1 MLEFLYHAVLE
12 SGETNF
18 RVYITMRSLLPN
30 QPFIGQYRTSAYYA
44 RVLYTENI
52 TMRDRLL
59 RCEKLIEQ

>member
-12 SGETNF
+12 SEETSF
-18 RVYITMRSLLPN
+18 HVYITMRSLLLY
-30 QPFIGQYRTSAYYA
+30 QPFIGQNRPSAYYA

-52 TMRDRLL
+52 TMSDRLL